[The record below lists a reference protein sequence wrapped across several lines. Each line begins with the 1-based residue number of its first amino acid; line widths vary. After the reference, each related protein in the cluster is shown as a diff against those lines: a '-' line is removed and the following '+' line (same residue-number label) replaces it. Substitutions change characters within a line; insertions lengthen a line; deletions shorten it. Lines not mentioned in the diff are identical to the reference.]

1 MVVLNCAHLE
11 MCEGERGGRGDV
23 FGNDMSESCGG
34 CMEISRLYLVLEVSL
49 KSFQIVLLCK
59 GKNK

>member
-1 MVVLNCAHLE
+1 MW
-11 MCEGERGGRGDV
+11 DV
-23 FGNDMSESCGG
+23 FGNDTSESCGG

-49 KSFQIVLLCK
+49 KGFQIVLLCK